1 MTSHQTPLEP
11 ARTHTASGEETGACV
26 LAVVLGSALGE
37 DPTTAMALA
46 AQRQR
51 LAAFRDPTSDE
62 ALAELT
68 RQLPTLEALWQRF
81 ALAAVDARKA
91 DDKVK
96 LLRVALQAQQAY
108 ARTFALVRG
117 LALQAR
123 SAATVTVLH
132 DDDGSLEDDF
142 DSDSDS
148 DNADDLDR
156 WQRGRV

>member
-1 MTSHQTPLEP
+1 MDQLTDSP
-11 ARTHTASGEETGACV
+11 ARRSTASGEETAACV
-26 LAVVLGSALGE
+26 LAIALGNAIGE
-37 DPTTAMALA
+37 ERTTAAALA

-51 LAAFRDPTSDE
+51 LTALRDPTSDE

-81 ALAAVDARKA
+81 AVAAVDAKRA

-96 LLRVALQAQQAY
+96 LLRAALQAQQAY
-108 ARTFALVRG
+108 ARTFALVHG

-123 SAATVTVLH
+123 SAAVVTVHLG
-132 DDDGSLEDDF
+132 DGSGDDEGLDL

-148 DNADDLDR
+148 DSDDARDGDL
-156 WQRGRV
+156 

>member
-1 MTSHQTPLEP
+1 MDQLTDISACLAP
-11 ARTHTASGEETGACV
+11 ASGEETGACV

-37 DPTTAMALA
+37 DPTTALALA

-81 ALAAVDARKA
+81 AVAAVDARRA

-117 LALQAR
+117 LALQAAN
-123 SAATVTVLH
+123 AATVTVHH
-132 DDDGSLEDDF
+132 DDDD
-142 DSDSDS
+142 
-148 DNADDLDR
+148 DDLDDDNDNDLDLDNDNDPDR